1 MRNVQ
6 SAACSTKREKCSS
19 FSVAPLNRIAPI
31 LLPDVQMGILYIK
44 MLDKPRKYLEGRKIE
59 MEAILLVALT
69 ERIIASESDLHEVD
83 HSYFKL

>member
-1 MRNVQ
+1 
-6 SAACSTKREKCSS
+6 
-19 FSVAPLNRIAPI
+19 
-31 LLPDVQMGILYIK
+31 MGILYIK

-69 ERIIASESDLHEVD
+69 ERIVASESDLLEVD